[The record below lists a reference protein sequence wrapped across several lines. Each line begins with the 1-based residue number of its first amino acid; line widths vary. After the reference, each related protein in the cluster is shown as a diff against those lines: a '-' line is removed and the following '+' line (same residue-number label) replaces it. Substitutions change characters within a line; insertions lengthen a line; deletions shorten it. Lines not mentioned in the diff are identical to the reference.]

1 MIRLLLCI
9 FAIIFVVIIFTVEI
23 IQEKVRKIKSK
34 FRESC
39 KDKTL

>member
-9 FAIIFVVIIFTVEI
+9 FAIIFVVIIFIVDI

-34 FRESC
+34 FRELR